1 MLKCSPPNY
10 PPNYFVENVENS
22 LKGIQNLPKNVE
34 NSKTAI
40 FSYKNN
46 VDYYRIIARSR
57 GLMIS
62 SISEITQL
70 WDKVLI
76 KLEER
81 LGEKQLFDSF
91 FAGSYIHEIKGNT
104 IVVVVNTNLAVSLIK
119 NKYYDTVVEVVN
131 EITESNFQLEFV
143 LESDIENNTPVIN
156 TVSKK
161 QSYFQDAV
169 VNQNL
174 TFDNFVVGSFNR
186 EASQASI
193 VVASNPG
200 KMFNPLFIYSN
211 SGLGKT
217 HLMHAVGNY
226 ISKNSKPG
234 AKILY
239 ITGNDFVEEYIKYVR
254 GEKESEDIKSYICG
268 FDVLLFDD
276 VQLLANKVKTQE
288 MFFYIFEKFVNSN
301 KQIIITSDKQ
311 PNELSGLEDRLIT
324 RFSKGLL
331 VKIDEP
337 DQNTCVEILR
347 KKIDANGLDL
357 KRFDDSVLYFFADKF
372 SKSVRELE
380 GALNRLIFY
389 TVTLKQTEHI
399 TMDVAAEAVQTL
411 VGGKGFA
418 AQLNEQK
425 IINVVADYYN
435 LTPSQLTGK
444 IRTGQIALARH
455 IAMYLIRN
463 TLDIPL
469 KKIGDMF
476 GGKDHT
482 TVMSGIQKVDKE
494 LKTDEELKAAIEELK
509 KRLKA

>member
-1 MLKCSPPNY
+1 
-10 PPNYFVENVENS
+10 
-22 LKGIQNLPKNVE
+22 
-34 NSKTAI
+34 
-40 FSYKNN
+40 
-46 VDYYRIIARSR
+46 
-57 GLMIS
+57 MIS
-62 SISEITQL
+62 SISEITAL
-70 WDKVLI
+70 WDKSLSKI
-76 KLEER
+76 EEK

-91 FAGSYIHEIKGNT
+91 FAGSYIHEIRGDT
-104 IVVVVNTNLAVSLIK
+104 IVVIVNSALAASLIK
-119 NKYYDTVVEVVN
+119 QRYYDIVSEVVS
-131 EITESNFQLEFV
+131 EITESNFKLDFV
-143 LESDIENNTPVIN
+143 LESEVEKPIN
-156 TVSKK
+156 IPPQVKK
-161 QSYFQDAV
+161 QTYFQDAV
-169 VNQNL
+169 VNTNL

-193 VVASNPG
+193 MVASNPG
-200 KMFNPLFIYSN
+200 KMFNPLFIYSS

-217 HLMHAVGNY
+217 HLMHAIGNY
-226 ISKNSKPG
+226 ITKNSKPG

-239 ITGNDFVEEYIKYVR
+239 ITGNDFVEEYIKFVR
-254 GEKESEDIKSYICG
+254 GEKESEDIKSYVCG

-276 VQLLANKVKTQE
+276 IQLLANKVKTQE
-288 MFFYIFEKFVNSN
+288 MFFYIFEKFVNSG

-324 RFSKGLL
+324 RFTRGLT

-357 KRFDDSVLYFFADKF
+357 EKFDDSVLYFFADKF

-389 TVTLKQTEHI
+389 TVTLKQTDRI

-418 AQLNEQK
+418 TQLNEQK

-455 IAMYLIRN
+455 IAMWLIRN
-463 TLDIPL
+463 SLDVPL

-482 TVMSGIQKVDKE
+482 TVMSAIQKVDKE
-494 LKTDEELKAAIEELK
+494 LITDEDLKTAIEELK